1 MISSLTNIILQSLE
15 ILSPENKKKLI
26 SALTIFQIITLYIL
40 TFQIYS
46 PRFPSIL
53 AVITFLSFLYFES
66 KKQTD
71 ILLNVNFSEFLI
83 HVLEEFEHDFGID
96 VLAKK
101 DEMIK
106 RLAESAVDLT
116 HQGHINAKKIIYVP
130 IVKAFQYYPFF
141 FLVTVLSEHYL
152 GNIVSNL
159 DWHSLIVM
167 YATTSIILLLLRV
180 KLHTLVSLSVD
191 KYGLVIGSIVFI
203 VLAFLLAISPQIGVE
218 KLLSL
223 PTPRYLDYTIRYRAH
238 LSSQLSTETKKFFE
252 ELISN
257 PYFIIYHWS
266 SHTIVNRV
274 KMTKERILKDF
285 TKRLDSIMNCAELT
299 TVDIYRNIYIIGNQ
313 KSGDASIVIFRV
325 IPKTRVSSY
334 DKLGNPRRQIVEYH
348 LLISEVAIGKS
359 LIADI
364 ISKISKEKS

>member
-26 SALTIFQIITLYIL
+26 SALTIFQIMTLYIL
-40 TFQIYS
+40 TFQIYYPWFS
-46 PRFPSIL
+46 SIL
-53 AVITFLSFLYFES
+53 AMIAFLSFLYCAT

-71 ILLNVNFSEFLI
+71 ISLNVNFFEFLI
-83 HVLEEFEHDFGID
+83 DVLEEFEHDFGID
-96 VLAKK
+96 ILAKK
-101 DEMIK
+101 DEMVK
-106 RLAESAVDLT
+106 RLAESALDLV

-141 FLVTVLSEHYL
+141 FLVAVLSDYYL
-152 GNIVSNL
+152 GDMVSNL
-159 DWHSLIVM
+159 DWHTLIVM
-167 YATTSIILLLLRV
+167 YVTISIVLLLLRV
-180 KLHTLVSLSVD
+180 RLHTLVSLSMD
-191 KYGLVIGSIVFI
+191 KYGPVIGSIVFI
-203 VLAFLLAISPQIGVE
+203 VLAFLLAIFPQIGIE
-218 KLLSL
+218 NLLSL
-223 PTPRYLDYTIRYRAH
+223 PEPRYLDYIIRYRAH
-238 LSSQLSTETKKFFE
+238 LSSQLNNETKKFFE

-274 KMTKERILKDF
+274 KKTKECILKDF
-285 TKRLDSIMNCAELT
+285 TERLDMIMKCAELT

-313 KSGDASIVIFRV
+313 KSGDASIVIFRI

-334 DKLGNPRRQIVEYH
+334 DKLGNPKRQIVEYY

-364 ISKISKEKS
+364 ISKISKESP